1 VATSYFPASA
11 ANLAADYSAFLAG
24 IPNGVAKAGG
34 KVVGSAAAATII
46 ELRQHDGRHATVTLE
61 PRVLATLAVMVS
73 ADNVVFYDLAPR
85 QRSQWAGS
93 DMNRDEQEPDCDPEL
108 DVYDHFWSAN
118 MVCSY
123 PDRSGDWESVTTL
136 SDFCWSRTCIVRT

>member
-1 VATSYFPASA
+1 MAGCRRAAASPGLNAAALREFVAL
-11 ANLAADYSAFLAG
+11 LAAPLPRLDYCGPA
-24 IPNGVAKAGG
+24 
-34 KVVGSAAAATII
+34 VV
-46 ELRQHDGRHATVTLE
+46 E

-123 PDRSGDWESVTTL
+123 PDRNGDWESVTTL